1 MSDTTESTNMTFNPI
16 SEGSASSGRSPAPK
30 DRSENANMNAASLES
45 VFDVPVRVSVVLG
58 TSRIEIADLMKLDVG
73 SVVELDRKVGESI
86 DIFVSNRLVARGE
99 VVLVEEKL
107 GVTLTEI
114 IKSER

>member
-1 MSDTTESTNMTFNPI
+1 MADAPTDNMTFEDI
-16 SEGSASSGRSPAPK
+16 DHTQSARAPQQPK
-30 DRSENANMNAASLES
+30 DRSEQNNANAANLEA
-45 VFDVPVRVSVVLG
+45 VFDVPVKVSVVLG
-58 TSRIEIADLMKLDVG
+58 TSRIEISDLMKLDIG

-86 DIFVSNRLVARGE
+86 DIFVSNRLAARGE
-99 VVLVEEKL
+99 VVLVEDKL

>member
-1 MSDTTESTNMTFNPI
+1 MSDI
-16 SEGSASSGRSPAPK
+16 DQGAKSGGVSFEEITAQAAAAKAQKERNDAPGL
-30 DRSENANMNAASLES
+30 NAASLEA

-58 TSRIEIADLMKLDVG
+58 TSRIEISDLMKLDIG

-86 DIFVSNRLVARGE
+86 DIYVSNRLVARGE
-99 VVLVEEKL
+99 VVLVEDKL

>member
-1 MSDTTESTNMTFNPI
+1 MAENETGRGVSFEEISAQAAASNRAPKERTES
-16 SEGSASSGRSPAPK
+16 SQS
-30 DRSENANMNAASLES
+30 AASLEA
-45 VFDVPVRVSVVLG
+45 VFDVPVKVSVVLG
-58 TSRIEIADLMKLDVG
+58 NARIEIADLMKLGVG

-114 IKSER
+114 IKAER

>member
-1 MSDTTESTNMTFNPI
+1 MADTEETTSRGVNFEEI
-16 SEGSASSGRSPAPK
+16 SAQATATKVPK
-30 DRSENANMNAASLES
+30 DRSENSLNAASLEA

-58 TSRIEIADLMKLDVG
+58 SSRIEISELMKLDIG
-73 SVVELDRKVGESI
+73 SVVELDRRVGESI
-86 DIFVSNRLVARGE
+86 DIYVSNRLVARGE